1 MRINKLLNAIKH
13 LDQVYEGVKNNIWK
27 NDYVEIIAGDRY
39 RICKTCPQL
48 DLKGRQCAAPGTQPC
63 CAECGCSLALKT
75 RAMSTSCPLGLWD
88 IVMSEDEEA
97 KLKKLQEEK
106 K

>member
-27 NDYVEIIAGDRY
+27 KDYVEIIAGDRY
-39 RICKTCPQL
+39 RICKTCPEL
-48 DLKGRQCAAPGTQPC
+48 DLTGKGCAAPGTQPC
-63 CAECGCSLALKT
+63 CSNCGCSLAIKT
-75 RAMSTSCPLGLWD
+75 RAMSTSCPLELWD
-88 IVMSEDEEA
+88 SIMSEDEEA
-97 KLKKLQEEK
+97 KLKELENK